1 MDHPWAARRAA
12 RAGTVLPVLVAVLTA
27 CGGGQSTEDEQS
39 RDSPDFEASE
49 LRKAQLVEFEDATI
63 VPEQSEQ
70 GTYEELESTQQ
81 AQKLREATE
90 LDKPECVDAAN
101 PWGSLPGVR
110 TSASSLATFVQDQ
123 ETITHTLIGAAPETA
138 AKALE
143 EAEPPDSC
151 GSYTATMEG
160 GETASYEVSDL
171 DMETVGEDSHA
182 FVVRTEAEGEEVLL
196 YNMVYHNG
204 SYLAAT
210 SVLGT
215 DKESDYEETLAAFTD
230 AAVEREEKILS

>member
-12 RAGTVLPVLVAVLTA
+12 RAGAVLPVLIAALAA
-27 CGGGQSTEDEQS
+27 CGGERDEQDEQS
-39 RDSPDFEASE
+39 KDSPDFKASE
-49 LRKAQLVEFEDATI
+49 LRKAQLVEFGDAAI

-70 GTYEELESTQQ
+70 GTYEELETTQQ
-81 AQKLREATE
+81 AQKLRDSTE

-151 GSYTATMEG
+151 DTYTATMEG

-182 FVVRTEAEGEEVLL
+182 FVVRTETGGEEVLL

-204 SYLAAT
+204 NYLAAT
-210 SVLGT
+210 SILGT
-215 DKESDYEETLAAFTD
+215 DKGSDYEETLAEFTD
-230 AAVEREEKILS
+230 AALEREEKILS